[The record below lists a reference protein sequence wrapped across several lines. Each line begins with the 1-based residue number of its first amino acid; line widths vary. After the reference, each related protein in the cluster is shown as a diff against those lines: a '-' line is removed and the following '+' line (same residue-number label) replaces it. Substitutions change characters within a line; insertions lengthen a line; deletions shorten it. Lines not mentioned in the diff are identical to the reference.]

1 MLKLALRGLRA
12 RKARTAFTVLA
23 VILGVSL
30 ISGTFVLT
38 DTIGKSFDRLLAASG
53 ENIDVKVAP
62 RGDEGD
68 FGTPLTIP
76 ESSLARAKAVPGV
89 ADSVAAYN
97 AFPVAL
103 VDDDGERIGPTTGAP
118 TLAFSAVP
126 DKFDFLDFEG
136 RKPESDGEIAV
147 SRTAAEQ
154 ADLDIGDRVRV
165 QGNGRVRPYEVVGLA
180 TFGGT
185 GTLGGAGAVVLTL
198 PQVQALADDP
208 GRVTEVDLEAES
220 GVTQQALKADVR
232 AALGPGVVVRTGKE
246 DTEKQSRDLG
256 EILNFLTIGLLVF
269 GLIALLV
276 GSFVIFNTFTI
287 TVAQRKREFGLLRT
301 IGASRRQV
309 LRAVI
314 VEAALIGVVGS
325 VLGLFAGLL
334 LAPLLQALLGSFG
347 LELPDQS
354 SVVALRTVL
363 VAVGIGTVVTL
374 LSSIGPAV
382 RATRIPPIAALQEA
396 SVGSSGRMRGRSV
409 VLRAAVA
416 AVGLAVMLI
425 GLFGGFETSSALI
438 LLGLGAL
445 LVFIGVGLL
454 SPLLVAPLAAL
465 IGRPLQAMGGVAGK
479 IARGN
484 AVRTPGRTAG
494 TAAALMIGVA
504 LVAFVSIFVN
514 GFKASFSGAFE
525 KAVTADFVVVDNSG
539 LMPEGVAAAAA
550 GVDGVRTSANLRVA
564 NGKYEGKDISLAGID
579 PRLAPGVVKV
589 DWVDGSDD
597 ALRALKPR
605 EVMLEEGFAK
615 DNDLRPGSRFIVRN
629 RREQAVPLTVRGTYE
644 DRGQLLGDIT
654 GPDVTVRDDFD
665 SRQVLA
671 ALIAADPGQDEKAL
685 QGRLDGL
692 LDGQFP
698 TLEAQTRDEF
708 IDSQVGQVNQI
719 LYLFYALLAL
729 SVIIALFGI
738 VNTLA
743 LSVYER
749 TRELGLLRAV
759 GTSRRQIRRIVRG
772 EAVITAVM
780 GAVLG
785 VAIGVLFGVLVSR
798 PLESEGFVLALP
810 VGTLVVLIVLGA
822 LAGVLAAIAPAR
834 RASRIDVLQA
844 VQYD

>member
-1 MLKLALRGLRA
+1 ML
-12 RKARTAFTVLA
+12 
-23 VILGVSL
+23 
-30 ISGTFVLT
+30 
-38 DTIGKSFDRLLAASG
+38 
-53 ENIDVKVAP
+53 
-62 RGDEGD
+62 
-68 FGTPLTIP
+68 
-76 ESSLARAKAVPGV
+76 
-89 ADSVAAYN
+89 
-97 AFPVAL
+97 
-103 VDDDGERIGPTTGAP
+103 
-118 TLAFSAVP
+118 
-126 DKFDFLDFEG
+126 
-136 RKPESDGEIAV
+136 
-147 SRTAAEQ
+147 
-154 ADLDIGDRVRV
+154 
-165 QGNGRVRPYEVVGLA
+165 
-180 TFGGT
+180 
-185 GTLGGAGAVVLTL
+185 
-198 PQVQALADDP
+198 
-208 GRVTEVDLEAES
+208 
-220 GVTQQALKADVR
+220 
-232 AALGPGVVVRTGKE
+232 
-246 DTEKQSRDLG
+246 
-256 EILNFLTIGLLVF
+256 
-269 GLIALLV
+269 
-276 GSFVIFNTFTI
+276 
-287 TVAQRKREFGLLRT
+287 
-301 IGASRRQV
+301 
-309 LRAVI
+309 
-314 VEAALIGVVGS
+314 
-325 VLGLFAGLL
+325 
-334 LAPLLQALLGSFG
+334 
-347 LELPDQS
+347 
-354 SVVALRTVL
+354 
-363 VAVGIGTVVTL
+363 
-374 LSSIGPAV
+374 
-382 RATRIPPIAALQEA
+382 
-396 SVGSSGRMRGRSV
+396 
-409 VLRAAVA
+409 
-416 AVGLAVMLI
+416 
-425 GLFGGFETSSALI
+425 
-438 LLGLGAL
+438 
-445 LVFIGVGLL
+445 
-454 SPLLVAPLAAL
+454 
-465 IGRPLQAMGGVAGK
+465 
-479 IARGN
+479 
-484 AVRTPGRTAG
+484 
-494 TAAALMIGVA
+494 GVA

-539 LMPEGVAAAAA
+539 LMPEGVASAAA

-615 DNDLRPGSRFIVRN
+615 DNDLRPGSRFTVRN
-629 RREQAVPLTVRGTYE
+629 RREQPVPLTARGTYE

-685 QGRLDGL
+685 QARLDGL

>member
-1 MLKLALRGLRA
+1 
-12 RKARTAFTVLA
+12 V
-23 VILGVSL
+23 
-30 ISGTFVLT
+30 
-38 DTIGKSFDRLLAASG
+38 
-53 ENIDVKVAP
+53 
-62 RGDEGD
+62 
-68 FGTPLTIP
+68 
-76 ESSLARAKAVPGV
+76 
-89 ADSVAAYN
+89 
-97 AFPVAL
+97 
-103 VDDDGERIGPTTGAP
+103 
-118 TLAFSAVP
+118 
-126 DKFDFLDFEG
+126 
-136 RKPESDGEIAV
+136 
-147 SRTAAEQ
+147 
-154 ADLDIGDRVRV
+154 
-165 QGNGRVRPYEVVGLA
+165 
-180 TFGGT
+180 
-185 GTLGGAGAVVLTL
+185 
-198 PQVQALADDP
+198 
-208 GRVTEVDLEAES
+208 
-220 GVTQQALKADVR
+220 
-232 AALGPGVVVRTGKE
+232 
-246 DTEKQSRDLG
+246 
-256 EILNFLTIGLLVF
+256 
-269 GLIALLV
+269 
-276 GSFVIFNTFTI
+276 
-287 TVAQRKREFGLLRT
+287 
-301 IGASRRQV
+301 
-309 LRAVI
+309 
-314 VEAALIGVVGS
+314 
-325 VLGLFAGLL
+325 
-334 LAPLLQALLGSFG
+334 
-347 LELPDQS
+347 
-354 SVVALRTVL
+354 
-363 VAVGIGTVVTL
+363 
-374 LSSIGPAV
+374 PAV
-382 RATRIPPIAALQEA
+382 RATRVSPMDAMRNGAIDGSGTRTKRTLGVEAGVAALG
-396 SVGSSGRMRGRSV
+396 V
-409 VLRAAVA
+409 AVMVTGLFA
-416 AVGLAVMLI
+416 GLA
-425 GLFGGFETSSALI
+425 TSSALMV
-438 LLGLGAL
+438 LGVGAV
-445 LVFIGVGLL
+445 LVFVGVGLL
-454 SPLLVAPLAAL
+454 SPVFVAPMAQL
-465 IGRPLQAMGGVAGK
+465 IGRSLLPTGGVAAR
-479 IARGN
+479 IAQGN
-484 AVRTPGRTAG
+484 ATRSPGRTAG
-494 TAAALMIGVA
+494 TASALMVGVA
-504 LVAFVSIFVN
+504 LVAFVAIFVN

-539 LMPEGVAAAAA
+539 LMPEGVASAAA

-579 PRLAPGVVKV
+579 PGLAPGVVKV

-615 DNDLRPGSRFIVRN
+615 DNDLRPGSRFTVRN
-629 RREQAVPLTVRGTYE
+629 RREQPVPLTVRGTYE

-759 GTSRRQIRRIVRG
+759 GTSRRQVRRIVRG

-810 VGTLVVLIVLGA
+810 VGTLAVLIVLGA

>member
-38 DTIGKSFDRLLAASG
+38 DTISKSFDKLLAASG
-53 ENIDVKVAP
+53 ENIDVKVVGRGEESFGAP
-62 RGDEGD
+62 V
-68 FGTPLTIP
+68 TLPQA
-76 ESSLARAKAVPGV
+76 SLATAGAVPGV
-89 ADSVAAYN
+89 ADSTAAYN
-97 AFPVAL
+97 NFPVAL
-103 VDDDGERIGPTTGAP
+103 VGDDGERIGPTSGAP

-136 RKPESDGEIAV
+136 RKPGSDDEIAV

-154 ADLDIGDRVRV
+154 AGLEIGDRVRV
-165 QGNGRVRPYEVVGLA
+165 QGNGRVRPYRLVGLA

-208 GRVTEVDLEAES
+208 GRVTEIDLEAAS
-220 GVTQQALKADVR
+220 GVTQAALKADVSQ
-232 AALGPGVVVRTGKE
+232 ALGAGLVVRTGVE
-246 DTEKQSRDLG
+246 DTAKQSRDLG
-256 EILNFLTIGLLVF
+256 EILDYLTIGLLVF

-276 GSFVIFNTFTI
+276 GAFVIFNTFTI

-309 LRAVI
+309 LKAVI
-314 VEAALIGVVGS
+314 VEAALVGLVGS
-325 VLGLFAGLL
+325 VLGLFAGLG
-334 LAPLLQALLGSFG
+334 LAPLLQGLLSSFG
-347 LELPDQS
+347 FELPNTT
-354 SVVALRTVL
+354 SVIAARTVV
-363 VAVGIGTVVTL
+363 VAVGVGTVVTL

-396 SVGSSGRMRGRSV
+396 SVGTTGR
-409 VLRAAVA
+409 LRASAVA
-416 AVGLAVMLI
+416 VRAGVAGVGLAVMLM
-425 GLFGGFETSSALI
+425 GLFGGFGTSNALI

-445 LVFIGVGLL
+445 LVFVGVGLL

-465 IGRPLQAMGGVAGK
+465 IGRPLQGLGGVAGK

-484 AVRTPGRTAG
+484 AVRSPGRTAG

-525 KAVTADFVVVDNSG
+525 KAVTADFVVIDNSG
-539 LMPEGVAAAAA
+539 LMPEGVAGAAA
-550 GVDGVRTSANLRVA
+550 GVEGVQTSANLRVGS
-564 NGKYEGKDISLAGID
+564 GKLDGKDVSLAGVD
-579 PRLAPGVVKV
+579 PQLAPGVVKV
-589 DWVDGSDD
+589 DWVDGSDG
-597 ALRALKPR
+597 ALRNLRPR
-605 EVMLEEGFAK
+605 EVMLETGFAK
-615 DNDLRPGSRFIVRN
+615 DNKLGPGSTFTMRN
-629 RREQAVPLTVRGTYE
+629 RKEEPVRLTVRGTYE
-644 DRGQLLGDIT
+644 DRGQLFGDIT
-654 GPDVTVRDDFD
+654 GPDRTIRDDFD
-665 SRQVLA
+665 ARQVLA
-671 ALIAADPGQDEKAL
+671 ALISAAPGQDGKAL
-685 QGRLDGL
+685 QSRLDGL
-692 LDGQFP
+692 LDAEFP

-759 GTSRRQIRRIVRG
+759 GTSRRQVRRIVRG
-772 EAVITAVM
+772 EAIITAVM

-785 VAIGVLFGVLVSR
+785 VGIGVLFGVLVSR

-810 VGTLVVLIVLGA
+810 LGTLAVLIVLGA
-822 LAGVLAAIAPAR
+822 LAGILAAIAPAR
-834 RASRIDVLQA
+834 RASRIDVLRA
-844 VQYD
+844 LQYD